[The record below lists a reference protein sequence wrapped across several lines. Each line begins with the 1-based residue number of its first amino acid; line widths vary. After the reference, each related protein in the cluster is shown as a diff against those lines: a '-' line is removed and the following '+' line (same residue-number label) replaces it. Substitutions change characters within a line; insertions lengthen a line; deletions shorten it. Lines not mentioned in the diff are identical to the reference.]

1 MDLGAPISG
10 GGTGGQIGQRNT
22 VPSDG
27 FDQGVHGAGIGLSGG
42 VSAFSTQGFRAI
54 HR

>member
-10 GGTGGQIGQRNT
+10 GGTGGQIGKRNT

-27 FDQGVHGAGIGLSGG
+27 FDQGEHGAGIGLSGG
-42 VSAFSTQGFRAI
+42 VSGMAAML
-54 HR
+54 